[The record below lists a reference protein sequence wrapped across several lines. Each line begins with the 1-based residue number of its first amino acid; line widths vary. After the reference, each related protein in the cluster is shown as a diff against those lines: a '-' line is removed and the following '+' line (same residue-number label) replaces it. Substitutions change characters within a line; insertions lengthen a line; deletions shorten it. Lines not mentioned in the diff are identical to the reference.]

1 MKLYLPLFKPL
12 KPFRRSDLN
21 SAIVKSISMKMIG
34 KIYCHVTKNTCDM
47 AIYLHHVVGIGK
59 RYWYVTT
66 LSYGFIPLRE
76 GRSLLGL
83 ALAH

>member
-1 MKLYLPLFKPL
+1 
-12 KPFRRSDLN
+12 
-21 SAIVKSISMKMIG
+21 
-34 KIYCHVTKNTCDM
+34 M
-47 AIYLHHVVGIGK
+47 AIYIDHVIGIGK

-83 ALAH
+83 ALARKDAMEILQGELNFELNFLSPSHGLCTLRLRR